1 MLNGGRECMHK
12 QSNMLDNSG
21 NDNILIFAQVD
32 SVPGDSMAYAMTS
45 LYDAGAHNVSL
56 VPSLTKKGRPGYLLI
71 IDTSIKAQSK
81 IEDIL
86 IAELGL
92 LGWRLMASQHVSLKV
107 EVAET
112 VLVLEVLGKSLPLR
126 VPTKRGITSDG
137 RTVQSIDYQ
146 FCVELKRRLWDE
158 LSTEISLREL
168 RTLLWSAVIRGEN
181 RVTLDTKK

>member
-1 MLNGGRECMHK
+1 MDK
-12 QSNMLDNSG
+12 QSNRLDSSG

-45 LYDAGAHNVSL
+45 IYDAGAHNVNL

-71 IDTSIKAQSK
+71 IDASIKAQSK

-86 IAELGL
+86 VAELGL
-92 LGWRLMASQHVSLKV
+92 LGWRLLASQHVSLEV

-112 VLVLEVLGKSLPLR
+112 DLVLEVQGKSLPLK
-126 VPTKRGITSDG
+126 VPVKRGRTTDG
-137 RTVQSIDYQ
+137 RTIESIDYQ
-146 FCVELKRRLWDE
+146 FCVEVKRRLWDE
-158 LSTEISLREL
+158 LNTDITLREL

-181 RVTLDTKK
+181 RVTLDTEK